1 MLKKIKKVICND
13 IFNDLA
19 KFAIT
24 LATAAILVNLMLNR
38 ISEQNKN
45 ILNQSQC
52 NFDNVNNVFFI
63 ILIAAMT
70 ISFWFFQRGK
80 SVKAF
85 NDFTLFLSAAIS
97 AYNYIFSHQYHL
109 DSQNITYICSDA
121 NIFVWHL
128 YLIIASFAKAFIS
141 FLEFISERIAE
152 TKAKRKDKNDTDKT
166 IFLFK
171 TCIELINILKKTR

>member
-1 MLKKIKKVICND
+1 MLRKIKKVIRND

-24 LATAAILVNLMLNR
+24 LATATILVNL
-38 ISEQNKN
+38 
-45 ILNQSQC
+45 ILNGISAQNTNITNQNQC
-52 NFDNVNNVFFI
+52 NFDNVNLVFLI
-63 ILIAAMT
+63 ILTAAII
-70 ISFWFFQRGK
+70 ISVWFFLRGK

-141 FLEFISERIAE
+141 FIEFISERIAE
-152 TKAKRKDKNDTDKT
+152 TKAMRKDKNDTDKT

-171 TCIELINILKKTR
+171 TCIELINLLKKRG